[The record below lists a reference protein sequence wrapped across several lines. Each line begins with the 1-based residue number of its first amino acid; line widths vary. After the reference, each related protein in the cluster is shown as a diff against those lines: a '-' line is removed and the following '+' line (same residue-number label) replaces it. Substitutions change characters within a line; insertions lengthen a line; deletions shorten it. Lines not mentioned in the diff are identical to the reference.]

1 MRANDEITA
10 EHIESLEADNDALRV
25 ELELTKKELESW
37 KKLALI
43 MTADRDC
50 TIPAANHLS

>member
-1 MRANDEITA
+1 MRANDEVTA

-43 MTADRDC
+43 MQSDRDC
-50 TIPAANHLS
+50 AVA